1 MKVWLIVVLLAVAA
15 ATAAVTEAVAAATVA
30 VTEADAAVTDA
41 TVTQHPEIKA
51 DAKTNIDEDHETR
64 GKDDEENDE
73 GSNESSSEEND
84 EGEAQEAVKTCG
96 AITTHKPVA
105 ATKPR
110 PYTKPTTYVKPAYVK
125 PTYQVTTP
133 IYRPVVTT
141 EAPKTSTVY
150 SKGVYVKPVAPV
162 EAPKYVKPKVVEATT
177 PKYVPISFEKPV
189 APPVITIRK
198 SGWVR
203 APGYK
208 LGYARAESSNPA
220 VVEPLKYTAPAKTSE
235 TVAVVTTTK
244 SDEKPNAPRQTY
256 PKWFFKT
263 KSIGN

>member
-1 MKVWLIVVLLAVAA
+1 M
-15 ATAAVTEAVAAATVA
+15 
-30 VTEADAAVTDA
+30 
-41 TVTQHPEIKA
+41 
-51 DAKTNIDEDHETR
+51 
-64 GKDDEENDE
+64 
-73 GSNESSSEEND
+73 
-84 EGEAQEAVKTCG
+84 
-96 AITTHKPVA
+96 
-105 ATKPR
+105 
-110 PYTKPTTYVKPAYVK
+110 KPAYVK

-189 APPVITIRK
+189 APPMITIRK

-235 TVAVVTTTK
+235 TVAVVTTNK